1 MKFKTLN
8 MKDGKEQEQKKT
20 HNFVFY
26 WSSDGWQKKNLSN
39 EKNFK
44 KKWFAFVNPG
54 VYNT

>member
-1 MKFKTLN
+1 MKFKKLN

-20 HNFVFY
+20 YIILFFY

-44 KKWFAFVNPG
+44 KNDLHS
-54 VYNT
+54 